1 MNLDVSKVLTFLFIP
16 HSLIAWIFASIIL
29 SIVIIVIFLNKKNAN
44 PLNWEKNWR
53 HGDDKTSSG
62 IKYLSS
68 LDASYEVETT
78 SEKISEILP
87 GVLLI
92 VGLLGTFIGLGI
104 ALDSAASVLGNG
116 KAATEKM
123 GELSGL
129 MSALGAK
136 FQTSTWGIIAFLCF
150 KSWHLKQGSS
160 DKRLSWCVKKINLH
174 ISNQEIEK
182 IKLDNKKQQLF
193 LDNINLVHK
202 EISNTIQNQITAS
215 NEIKKQAIFDSKE
228 SNSQLMNLLSNQ
240 FELVNKQ
247 NSNLILETIETK
259 KILFGFVADNKANI
273 QEMKNST
280 AELSK
285 AAQSMGESAIYLNT
299 SISAFEGNVTSVM
312 NSLKNDLNQS
322 ISKLNTDMHENLKSM
337 GSDLSSST
345 KGISNAVST
354 FSENMK
360 TSLNKM
366 NTDLDINMTTM
377 SNNLKSATDNIGVA
391 VTGFS
396 KEMGGSVLSIVEANE
411 KSGKTQQKMLSAFE
425 SASDDFSES
434 MIKITNEIEN
444 SSKTVSQGLTSI
456 SAGNLKMLDFFN
468 TYKEIPTK
476 ITTAITEINTTDLEM
491 KKFIDGMIGVLNSYK
506 LIPDKII
513 ESSNNLKNEIVFQ
526 LTNTLSEL
534 KKQRIVSVIG
544 EVSDER

>member
-1 MNLDVSKVLTFLFIP
+1 
-16 HSLIAWIFASIIL
+16 
-29 SIVIIVIFLNKKNAN
+29 
-44 PLNWEKNWR
+44 
-53 HGDDKTSSG
+53 
-62 IKYLSS
+62 
-68 LDASYEVETT
+68 
-78 SEKISEILP
+78 
-87 GVLLI
+87 
-92 VGLLGTFIGLGI
+92 
-104 ALDSAASVLGNG
+104 
-116 KAATEKM
+116 
-123 GELSGL
+123 
-129 MSALGAK
+129 
-136 FQTSTWGIIAFLCF
+136 
-150 KSWHLKQGSS
+150 
-160 DKRLSWCVKKINLH
+160 
-174 ISNQEIEK
+174 
-182 IKLDNKKQQLF
+182 
-193 LDNINLVHK
+193 
-202 EISNTIQNQITAS
+202 
-215 NEIKKQAIFDSKE
+215 
-228 SNSQLMNLLSNQ
+228 
-240 FELVNKQ
+240 
-247 NSNLILETIETK
+247 
-259 KILFGFVADNKANI
+259 
-273 QEMKNST
+273 
-280 AELSK
+280 
-285 AAQSMGESAIYLNT
+285 
-299 SISAFEGNVTSVM
+299 
-312 NSLKNDLNQS
+312 
-322 ISKLNTDMHENLKSM
+322 MHENLKSM

-526 LTNTLSEL
+526 LTSTLSEL